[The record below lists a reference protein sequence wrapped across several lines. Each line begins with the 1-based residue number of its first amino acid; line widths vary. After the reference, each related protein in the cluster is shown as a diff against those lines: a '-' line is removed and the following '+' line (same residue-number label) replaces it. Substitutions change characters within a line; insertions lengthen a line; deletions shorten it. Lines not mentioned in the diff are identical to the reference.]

1 MAGFAATGPVVIGAV
16 TEPPVDVLTVAR
28 RRRAAAARSLSLR
41 SIAARL
47 ARVATVVFAT
57 AVFEAVDATVVFE
70 AADVTVERAGDATFA
85 TVFVADATALDTGC
99 VGADTVGTAT

>member
-1 MAGFAATGPVVIGAV
+1 VVAGFAATGPVVIGAV

-28 RRRAAAARSLSLR
+28 RRRAAARSLRLR

-47 ARVATVVFAT
+47 ARVATVAF
-57 AVFEAVDATVVFE
+57 ATVVFE
-70 AADVTVERAGDATFA
+70 AAEATVEGAGDATFA
-85 TVFVADATALDTGC
+85 TAFVADATALDIGC